1 MMQVQAVDFGV
12 SASLLNGGNRLFCR
26 LDGLT
31 PAIREQQ
38 RINTLKGLGLLE
50 TETVPVF
57 EEAAQTAA
65 RFIEVPICILGTMVH
80 DRLWLKSAVGLSHLG
95 LMNQLASS
103 RQIPRLD
110 AFCTYVIDSQQPLV
124 INDTLSEAIFARSF
138 LAQHYGIRAYL
149 GTPLMTADGQC
160 IGTLAVMD
168 LVPRQFTIRDVEF
181 LTLTARW
188 CLREFERNHLLTVQ
202 SSDNSEWLVL
212 PSAKS
217 ESQPHADNHTE
228 NDTQSQSSFSN
239 SIASIKLKL
248 LQQLTQELR
257 TPLTAVIGMS
267 SVLRGEVFGALT
279 KKQKEYLEIIHTSG
293 QHINSLVEEILKLGV
308 NGESASQLQLSPLN
322 IEMLCQ
328 QALNCLADVAKQKR
342 QTLRLSVEPGKRIW
356 LLDKEKVRQ
365 ALYYLV
371 ISVLES
377 SEAGGEIRIHVS
389 RRSKTLNIAVWV
401 SHPWLGDG
409 LPQVALY
416 HALAAN
422 PVTVQDNTSS
432 LAHDSLDPRSG
443 QRILT
448 TSSLES
454 ILDSETIPKSPDSNP
469 QELLG
474 LLLGCYLAESHGGSI
489 IVQGA
494 PESGYRYILTLPK
507 IATDISC
514 PIN

>member
-31 PAIREQQ
+31 PAIREQH

-80 DRLWLKSAVGLSHLG
+80 DRLCLKSAVGLSRLG
-95 LMNQLASS
+95 LMNQLAAS

-124 INDTLSEAIFARSF
+124 IDDTLTEVTFARSF
-138 LAQHYGIRAYL
+138 LVQHYGIRAYL

-168 LVPRQFTIRDVEF
+168 LVPRQFSIRDVEF

-188 CLREFERNHLLTVQ
+188 CLREFERNHLLTTQ
-202 SSDNSEWLVL
+202 PSSESEWLVL
-212 PSAKS
+212 PSAS
-217 ESQPHADNHTE
+217 SQSQPYVDQYAE
-228 NDTQSQSSFSN
+228 NNTQSQSSFAN

-248 LQQLTQELR
+248 LRQLTQELR

-267 SVLRGEVFGALT
+267 SVLRGEVFGVLT
-279 KKQKEYLEIIHTSG
+279 KKQKEYLEIIHNSG

-308 NGESASQLQLSPLN
+308 NEESISQLQLSPLN

-377 SEAGGEIRIHVS
+377 SETGGEIRIHVS

-416 HALAAN
+416 NALAAH
-422 PVTVQDNTSS
+422 PVAVQDNTS
-432 LAHDSLDPRSG
+432 LLTHDPFDPHSG

-454 ILDSETIPKSPDSNP
+454 ILRSETAPKSPDSNP

-489 IVQGA
+489 IVQGT

-507 IATDISC
+507 IATDEPSVV
-514 PIN
+514 